1 MVGALDKLPVDCLL
15 GRSSFGKTLS
25 KQNVLDQWQNN
36 TSTLSSEC
44 NEAFVLTRQQ
54 KVLEEAQKQ
63 ADEVVDRENALAVR
77 NLFKKETKK
86 EVLTEG
92 VLPTLFEEPERGEID
107 EESPKGVV
115 EESGM
120 ENLLLNI
127 LDRNRGQVIE
137 DQRADVTLDK
147 ALSKAL
153 QKTPMEGDSYFIE
166 NNLLMHRKFLED
178 VHDGVR
184 HVDRVVV
191 PEAYRNE
198 ILRVAHTIPLAGHM
212 GSTKTLNRIEAHFFW
227 PGISLDVRKFCATC
241 PQCQI
246 VARKLKSHRAPL
258 NPVKSETEPFRKIA
272 IDIVGELPRTTTG
285 YKYILIVDYA
295 TRYPEAIPLRN
306 TSSKTIADALV
317 QYFCRVGIPEELVSD
332 QGSNFISN
340 LMAQLYDQL
349 GITKIQTQCI
359 TRKQTVWL
367 NVSTVL

>member
-1 MVGALDKLPVDCLL
+1 M
-15 GRSSFGKTLS
+15 
-25 KQNVLDQWQNN
+25 
-36 TSTLSSEC
+36 
-44 NEAFVLTRQQ
+44 LTRQQ

-77 NLFKKETKK
+77 NLSKKETKK
-86 EVLTEG
+86 EVLKEG

-153 QKTPMEGDSYFIE
+153 QKTPKEGDSYFIE

-184 HVDRVVV
+184 YVDRVVV

-258 NPVKSETEPFRKIA
+258 NPVKPGTEPFRKIA

-317 QYFCRVGIPEELVSD
+317 QYYCRVGIPEELVSD
-332 QGSNFISN
+332 QGSNFISY

-349 GITKIQTQCI
+349 GIAKIQTSVYHPEANGLVERFNG
-359 TRKQTVWL
+359 TLKQMLKKFV
-367 NVSTVL
+367 

>member
-1 MVGALDKLPVDCLL
+1 MFSKNKDPMTEGCFVDSGCTRTLVHKRFVSDDSLTGEKMTVLTAAGERLVIPLAWVEFESEHGRHRELVGALDKLPVDCLL
-15 GRSSFGKTLS
+15 GRSSFGKTLT
-25 KQNVLDQWQNN
+25 KQNVLDQWENS
-36 TSTLSSEC
+36 TSTHSSEC
-44 NEAFVLTRQQ
+44 NEAFVLTRRQ

-77 NLFKKETKK
+77 NLSKKETKK
-86 EVLTEG
+86 EGLREG
-92 VLPTLFEEPERGEID
+92 VLPTLFEEQERGEID

-147 ALSKAL
+147 ARNKAL
-153 QKTPMEGDSYFIE
+153 QKASEEGDSYFIE
-166 NNLLMHRKFLED
+166 KDLLMHRKFLED
-178 VHDGVR
+178 VHNGVR
-184 HVDRVVV
+184 YVDRVVV

-227 PGISLDVRKFCATC
+227 PGISFDVRKFCATC
-241 PQCQI
+241 PQCQV

-258 NPVKSETEPFRKIA
+258 NPVKPETEPFRKIA

-285 YKYILIVDYA
+285 YKYILTIVDYA
-295 TRYPEAIPLRN
+295 T
-306 TSSKTIADALV
+306 S
-317 QYFCRVGIPEELVSD
+317 
-332 QGSNFISN
+332 
-340 LMAQLYDQL
+340 
-349 GITKIQTQCI
+349 
-359 TRKQTVWL
+359 
-367 NVSTVL
+367 